1 MNRRFVARFGV
12 TVLGLL
18 ACAFASAAP
27 QTSPASAIQ
36 IRVVEGDGAINS
48 IRLHHAHDPVVQ
60 VVDRAGEPLSNA
72 TVTFLLPAFGA
83 SGTFQD
89 NGLSLTVETDER
101 GMAAAHG
108 LRPNRIAGA
117 FHIRVTASWRGQ
129 PASATIT
136 ETNAEPV
143 AKSRSSKKIAIL
155 ALIGGAAAAG
165 VAIAAHGGGSS
176 GNNTGANSAG
186 SSGGATISAGS
197 PAFGP
202 PH

>member
-1 MNRRFVARFGV
+1 MSRRFTGYVGV
-12 TVLGLL
+12 TIAGLV
-18 ACAFASAAP
+18 ASVIASAAP
-27 QTSPASAIQ
+27 QSAPPSPIQ

-60 VVDRAGEPLSNA
+60 VVNRAGKPIHGA

-83 SGTFQD
+83 SGAFQD
-89 NGLSLTVETDER
+89 NGLSLTVDTDER

-108 LRPNRIAGA
+108 LHPNRIAGA
-117 FHIRVTASWRGQ
+117 FHIRVTASWEGQ
-129 PASATIT
+129 PATATIT
-136 ETNAEPV
+136 ETNAEPA
-143 AKSRSSKKIAIL
+143 AKSGSSKKIAII

-165 VAIAAHGGGSS
+165 VAVAAHGGGSS
-176 GNNTGANSAG
+176 SPNPGANPAG
-186 SSGGATISAGS
+186 GSGGATITAGS